1 MVRRAKAKTRPKAKK
16 KRTAARVKIPTWDTK
31 MPLPSNPDTGETA
44 NDYYILDCEVHVMPE
59 DYRSFIKYFEGT
71 KTFEYAHKMCNWWQ
85 WIDHRTGKQAAI
97 HPGMD
102 WHIDKIIGD
111 MNRAGVDQIA
121 LMRESFIDTTG
132 DSAPFSTNQHVIDAI
147 EKYPDR
153 VIGVSN
159 VGPFSKRQT
168 KDILWELEYLHDNH
182 NFKFTKFYQPE
193 DCPINDRRLWPV
205 YEMCQDKGIVALFH
219 TGITIRLGPTR
230 YTLPILLDDVASDF
244 PDLKIVA
251 YHGGYPYWEDLV
263 MLMWKHPNLFVSYSI
278 LLPWLMRAAPL
289 RPHGGHHA
297 PDRGLQ
303 PIRLGQR
310 LAGLGP
316 LSVGRSDPEARDR
329 RRAPGEVGLSGHHER
344 GQARVPRRHHRQ
356 AGRHQ
361 RPEEPPQVPRTEPL
375 ARGQVGRGRHHPPEY
390 APPEEIALRNFFRTQ
405 RPAPRFG
412 GAGRLRIS
420 ICRLR
425 GD

>member
-1 MVRRAKAKTRPKAKK
+1 MVRRAKAKTGPKAKK
-16 KRTAARVKIPTWDTK
+16 KRTAARVKIPAWDTK

-59 DYRSFIKYFEGT
+59 DYRRFIKYFEGT

-102 WHIDKIIGD
+102 WNIDKIIGD

-121 LMRESFIDTTG
+121 LMRESFIDTAG

-205 YEMCQDKGIVALFH
+205 YEMCQDKGIVAFFH
-219 TGITIRLGPTR
+219 TGLTIRLGPTR
-230 YTLPILLDDVASDF
+230 YTLPILLDEVASDF

-251 YHGGYPYWEDLV
+251 YHAGYPYWEELV
-263 MLMWKHPNLFVSYSI
+263 MLMWKHPNLYVSYSI
-278 LLPWLMRAAPL
+278 LLPWLMRA
-289 RPHGGHHA
+289 PHRFAHMVGTTIQIAGHDRFIWGSDWPASDPHQSVEAILKLSIPEELQENYGYPQITKANKAAFLGGTLA
-297 PDRGLQ
+297 K
-303 PIRLGQR
+303 
-310 LAGLGP
+310 LAGINAQRNHLKFPGQN
-316 LSVGRSDPEARDR
+316 RSPGGKSAEGDITR
-329 RRAPGEVGLSGHHER
+329 RNV
-344 GQARVPRRHHRQ
+344 RRQ
-356 AGRHQ
+356 KK
-361 RPEEPPQVPRTEPL
+361 
-375 ARGQVGRGRHHPPEY
+375 
-390 APPEEIALRNFFRTQ
+390 
-405 RPAPRFG
+405 
-412 GAGRLRIS
+412 
-420 ICRLR
+420 
-425 GD
+425 

>member
-16 KRTAARVKIPTWDTK
+16 KRTTARVKIPTWDTK

-59 DYRSFIKYFEGT
+59 DYRRFIKYFEGT

-85 WIDHRTGKQAAI
+85 WIDQRTGKQAAI

-230 YTLPILLDDVASDF
+230 YTLPILLDGVASDF

-310 LAGLGP
+310 LPA
-316 LSVGRSDPEARDR
+316 SDPYQSVEAILKLEID
-329 RRAPGEVGLSGHHER
+329 
-344 GQARVPRRHHRQ
+344 
-356 AGRHQ
+356 
-361 RPEEPPQVPRTEPL
+361 
-375 ARGQVGRGRHHPPEY
+375 
-390 APPEEIALRNFFRTQ
+390 EEIQEKWGYPAITKEVRREFLGGTLAKLAGINARRNHLRFPGQNRS
-405 RPAPRFG
+405 PG
-412 GAGRLRIS
+412 GKSAE
-420 ICRLR
+420 
-425 GD
+425 GDITRRNMRRQKK

>member
-1 MVRRAKAKTRPKAKK
+1 MVKRAKAKIKPKAKK
-16 KRTAARVKIPTWDTK
+16 KRTATRAEIPAWDTK

-59 DYRSFIKYFEGT
+59 DYRRFIKYFEGT

-85 WIDHRTGKQAAI
+85 WTDHRTGKPTAI

-102 WHIDKIIGD
+102 WNIDKIIGD

-121 LMRESFIDTTG
+121 LMRESFIDTAG

-159 VGPFSKRQT
+159 VGPFSKRKA

-193 DCPINDRRLWPV
+193 DCPIDDRRLWPV
-205 YEMCQDKGIVALFH
+205 YEMCQDKGIVGLFH
-219 TGITIRLGPTR
+219 TGITIRMGPTR

-251 YHGGYPYWEDLV
+251 YHGGYPYWEELV
-263 MLMWKHPNLFVSYSI
+263 MLMWKHPQIYVSYSI
-278 LLPWLMRAAPL
+278 LLPWLMRA
-289 RPHGGHHA
+289 PHRFAHMVGTTIQIAGHDRFIWGSDWPASDPHQSVEAILKLSIPEELQENYGYPQITKANKAAFLGGTLA
-297 PDRGLQ
+297 
-303 PIRLGQR
+303 R
-310 LAGLGP
+310 LAGINSRRNRLKFPGQN
-316 LSVGRSDPEARDR
+316 RSPEGKSAEGDITR
-329 RRAPGEVGLSGHHER
+329 RNM
-344 GQARVPRRHHRQ
+344 RRQ
-356 AGRHQ
+356 KK
-361 RPEEPPQVPRTEPL
+361 
-375 ARGQVGRGRHHPPEY
+375 
-390 APPEEIALRNFFRTQ
+390 
-405 RPAPRFG
+405 
-412 GAGRLRIS
+412 
-420 ICRLR
+420 
-425 GD
+425 